1 MHDPADSYRATSYT
15 DRWGTFRSVFVSHR
29 SPAGRTY
36 GVGADYDLDAVNVKL
51 HQSTTVAISIGIALG
66 IAGIMLVLVVQ
77 IIARRL
83 DRAYTGLNLL
93 AQVAQA
99 TGHGVAI
106 ADRHGTLHWTNNSF
120 ARHTHRSSL
129 QTILPDAPELISALM
144 IRQGTTCESQYQH
157 GHWLLADLRSVDDA
171 WILVVHDLTERKKLE
186 TDLQLA
192 RLAAESATKA
202 KNAFLANMSHEI
214 RTPMNGVLGM
224 TELLIKSGLSYEQD
238 GYARTVQRSAEA
250 LLNLLND
257 ILDLSKVEAGKMTI
271 EAVPTDVIQL
281 VRDVAELLRPR
292 AVSGAVEVLVRIA
305 PKTAPGVATDPLRLR
320 QILSN
325 LIGNALKFTER
336 GHVLIDVSTVSVG
349 PARRRWVMRIED
361 TGIDIPAD
369 RLALL
374 FQPFTQADN
383 TIARNFGGTGLG
395 LSISRQ
401 LIELLGGTL
410 QVTSTIDV
418 GSTFI
423 IEVELPDAELPQVK
437 LPEMRALM
445 GVRVLVVDDNPVNR
459 RILLE
464 QLSAAGMDCSAVES
478 GGVALVELGIAAG
491 TNRPF
496 NLILTDYRM
505 PAMSGEDLGRAI
517 RKDDTFGHQG
527 LVLYTSEP
535 IEQQSAWVCEHD
547 FDGYL
552 VKPARAEHLFQ
563 ILCTALMPATSDQ
576 TRKRPAVAQPTIRTR
591 PARVLIANDNPVN
604 RLVASK
610 MLEWL
615 GGDVRCVDDGAQ
627 ALAAWEHGDC
637 DAILMDYQ
645 MPVMDGPTATKQIRQ
660 REASSQH
667 IPIIAMTANTDA
679 EDLAAC
685 IDAGMDAH
693 LPKPIT
699 IDGLAQVIARWVP
712 DTLPVSQA
720 DPQAD

>member
-1 MHDPADSYRATSYT
+1 MRP
-15 DRWGTFRSVFVSHR
+15 
-29 SPAGRTY
+29 
-36 GVGADYDLDAVNVKL
+36 
-51 HQSTTVAISIGIALG
+51 
-66 IAGIMLVLVVQ
+66 
-77 IIARRL
+77 
-83 DRAYTGLNLL
+83 
-93 AQVAQA
+93 
-99 TGHGVAI
+99 
-106 ADRHGTLHWTNNSF
+106 
-120 ARHTHRSSL
+120 
-129 QTILPDAPELISALM
+129 
-144 IRQGTTCESQYQH
+144 
-157 GHWLLADLRSVDDA
+157 VDEA

-186 TDLQLA
+186 TDLQQA
-192 RLAAESATKA
+192 RVAAESATKA
-202 KNAFLANMSHEI
+202 KSVFLANMSHEI

-224 TELLIKSGLSYEQD
+224 TELLIKSGLSHEQD

-257 ILDLSKVEAGKMTI
+257 ILDLSKVEAGRMTI
-271 EAVPTDVIQL
+271 ESVPTDVIQIIH
-281 VRDVAELLRPR
+281 DVAELLRPR
-292 AVSGAVEVLVRIA
+292 AESGAVEVLVRIA

-325 LIGNALKFTER
+325 LIGNALKFTKR

-349 PARRRWVMRIED
+349 PALRRWIIRVED
-361 TGIDIPAD
+361 TGIGIPAD
-369 RLALL
+369 RIALL

-401 LIELLGGTL
+401 LIELLGGTM

-423 IEVELPDAELPQVK
+423 IEVELPDAELTQVK

-445 GVRVLVVDDNPVNR
+445 GVRILVVDDNPVNR
-459 RILLE
+459 CILLE

-517 RKDDTFGHQG
+517 RKDDAFGHPG

-535 IEQQSAWVCEHD
+535 IEQQSEWVREHD

-563 ILCTALMPATSDQ
+563 ILCQALIPATADQ
-576 TRKRPAVAQPTIRTR
+576 ARKRPAMAQATIRTR
-591 PARVLIANDNPVN
+591 PTRILIADDNAVN

-610 MLEWL
+610 MLVWL
-615 GGDVRCVDDGAQ
+615 GCDVRCVDDGVQ
-627 ALAAWEHGDC
+627 ALAAWEQGDC

-645 MPVMDGPTATKQIRQ
+645 MPGMDGPTATKEIRQ
-660 REASSQH
+660 RETAAQR

-679 EDLAAC
+679 DDLVAC
-685 IDAGMDAH
+685 IEAGMDAH
-693 LPKPIT
+693 LAKPIT
-699 IDGLAQVIARWVP
+699 MDGLAQVIARWVP
-712 DTLPVSQA
+712 YTVS
-720 DPQAD
+720 P